1 MHSIDHDLYTDS
13 LKGKSSEI
21 HLTSSEVRAGSKIE
35 SSLLYEQ
42 PLLGL
47 EEKCANKV
55 NKILTMNLNKYL
67 QMYHYPYLICVY
79 SLSPDFT
86 DNRKLL

>member
-1 MHSIDHDLYTDS
+1 MNISIFTVRKFSNNLFYFSNDHELYKDFS
-13 LKGKSSEI
+13 KGKTSEI

-47 EEKCANKV
+47 DEAQKV
-55 NKILTMNLNKYL
+55 S
-67 QMYHYPYLICVY
+67 Y
-79 SLSPDFT
+79 SPVSKHNF
-86 DNRKLL
+86 